1 MKGRPCSSRKENDLA
16 SSKALAVSPR
26 TSAIAFGKE
35 LCPTWCLA
43 ADKWLVELP
52 RCHYL
57 VVAGVEQAS
66 MLVQI
71 GAGEGQRPD
80 KVLLTEG
87 VYDEE
92 GDIVAWCRS
101 FFWHRKS
108 GSCKRSLTL
117 MQRDMT

>member
-1 MKGRPCSSRKENDLA
+1 M
-16 SSKALAVSPR
+16 
-26 TSAIAFGKE
+26 
-35 LCPTWCLA
+35 
-43 ADKWLVELP
+43 
-52 RCHYL
+52 
-57 VVAGVEQAS
+57 VACVEQAA

-80 KVLLTEG
+80 EVLLTEG

-92 GDIVAWCRS
+92 GDIVAVCRS
-101 FFWHRKS
+101 IFWHRKS

>member
-1 MKGRPCSSRKENDLA
+1 M
-16 SSKALAVSPR
+16 
-26 TSAIAFGKE
+26 
-35 LCPTWCLA
+35 
-43 ADKWLVELP
+43 ADKWLADLP
-52 RCHYL
+52 RWHYL

-71 GAGEGQRPD
+71 CAGEGQGAD

-92 GDIVAWCRS
+92 GNIVAVCRS
-101 FFWHRKS
+101 FFWHRQS